1 LRFDFTHYASL
12 TEDEIAEIER
22 QVNSEILHNR
32 DVETRLTTVDEA
44 IKEGAMALFGEKY
57 GSEVRVVTVPG
68 FSVELCGGTHVQAT
82 GDIGPF
88 KIISD
93 SALAAGVRRL
103 EAITADDA
111 VARFQSDEKV
121 LKQLTETLKAQPHEI
136 PAQVDK
142 LQEQVRNYKREVEA
156 LKMKLAMGA
165 PESGSD
171 DVKEVEGIRVLSRRV
186 SDLGV
191 DAMRQLADSLSRKI
205 KPGVVVLGQATDGKA
220 SLVVR
225 VTDDLT
231 NKLNAGQ
238 IVREIAAAIG
248 GKGGGKADMATG
260 GGTQPENLDA
270 ALSGASATVSR
281 LMSSS

>member
-1 LRFDFTHYASL
+1 
-12 TEDEIAEIER
+12 
-22 QVNSEILHNR
+22 
-32 DVETRLTTVDEA
+32 
-44 IKEGAMALFGEKY
+44 MALFGEKY
-57 GSEVRVVTVPG
+57 GSEVRVVSVPG
-68 FSVELCGGTHVQAT
+68 FSVELCGGTHVHAT

-111 VARFQSDEKV
+111 VARFQADEKV
-121 LKQLTETLKAQPHEI
+121 LKQPTESLQSQPGEV

-142 LQEQVRNYKREVEA
+142 LQEQVRNYKRENEA
-156 LKMKLAMGA
+156 LKMRLAMGTS
-165 PESGSD
+165 ESKPD
-171 DVKEVEGIRVLSRRV
+171 EVREVGGIRVLSRRV

-205 KPGVVVLGQATDGKA
+205 KPGVVVLGQASDGKA

-231 NKLNAGQ
+231 GKLNAGQ
-238 IVREIAAAIG
+238 IGREVSAVVG
-248 GKGGGKADMATG
+248 GTGGGKADKETG
-260 GGTQPENLDA
+260 ARTKAGNLQTA
-270 ALSGASATVSR
+270 PA
-281 LMSSS
+281 